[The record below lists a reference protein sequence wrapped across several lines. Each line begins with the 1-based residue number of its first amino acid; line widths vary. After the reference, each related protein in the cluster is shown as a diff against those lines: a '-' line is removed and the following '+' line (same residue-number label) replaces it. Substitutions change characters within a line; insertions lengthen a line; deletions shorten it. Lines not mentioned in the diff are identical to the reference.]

1 MQSNLKLF
9 YLFTI
14 MVLLSL
20 LSCNGGS
27 TPADRGGDTVKLKY
41 AENITIVKHK
51 GYTVVSLKD
60 PWNAGKTLHT
70 YVLVPADE
78 TLPAQLP
85 QGTVVRTPLRR
96 AVITTSVHCGLVS
109 NLGKRSSIKGIC
121 ELKYINLPWIHEQYK
136 KGNIIDCGSG
146 LAPTLE
152 SIIEA
157 NADAIIISPF
167 QNNGGYGRLEEL
179 KKPIV
184 EAADYMET
192 SALGRAEWVKF
203 YGMLFGAEEKAKAM
217 FNSVEANY
225 QKLQQLAATSTIK
238 QTVMIDKKNGSVW
251 YVPGGHSTIGR
262 IIADANTLYP
272 FADND
277 KSGSLALPF
286 EAVLE
291 KAGNADVWM
300 LRYNSPKDLTLND
313 LRSDYQG
320 YTQFKAFQRH
330 EVYGCNTGSNNFYEE
345 TPFRPD
351 LLLRDF
357 IIITHPDLKAL
368 GKPTYFTKIE

>member
-1 MQSNLKLF
+1 
-9 YLFTI
+9 
-14 MVLLSL
+14 
-20 LSCNGGS
+20 
-27 TPADRGGDTVKLKY
+27 
-41 AENITIVKHK
+41 
-51 GYTVVSLKD
+51 
-60 PWNAGKTLHT
+60 
-70 YVLVPADE
+70 
-78 TLPAQLP
+78 
-85 QGTVVRTPLRR
+85 
-96 AVITTSVHCGLVS
+96 
-109 NLGKRSSIKGIC
+109 
-121 ELKYINLPWIHEQYK
+121 
-136 KGNIIDCGSG
+136 
-146 LAPTLE
+146 
-152 SIIEA
+152 
-157 NADAIIISPF
+157 
-167 QNNGGYGRLEEL
+167 
-179 KKPIV
+179 
-184 EAADYMET
+184 
-192 SALGRAEWVKF
+192 
-203 YGMLFGAEEKAKAM
+203 MLFGAEEKAKAM

-225 QKLQQLAATSTIK
+225 RKLQQLAATSTIK

-272 FADND
+272 FADNG

-286 EAVLE
+286 EVVLE